1 MSKIFIEEAEKY
13 EREGDLSKAIL
24 SLKKALQLEPEN
36 YIIQLELG
44 NLCTSNKEFEEAA
57 GYFRRCL
64 YQFKDNVDIKNAL
77 CFSLTSFGNEYY
89 LESKFKLSEA
99 CFEEVLEYEKNNWV
113 YYYNLANTQDKLNKI
128 SIAYENYQ
136 KAIQLNPNDADLWN
150 NNGNAERKL
159 GYLDKAVI
167 SYQNA
172 LKIKPD
178 LFHSLVHLTHQKQHM
193 CNWHDINKYFQK
205 ICTIVNTKTEALISP
220 FAFVANPLSSPQ
232 DQLICANQWI
242 QNHFKDQPF
251 KKEKWRQKNKIRI
264 GYLSSDF
271 KLHPLYF
278 LIRDVIKYHNRDIF
292 DIYAYDASPHENTN
306 ERNTLISLF
315 DYYRDISS
323 LNDEKAVNLINNDE
337 IDIFIDLTGYTNNSR
352 AFIAPQLKNTTTIN
366 WLGYPGTMGLTQ
378 EKPLYDYILAD
389 EFIIP
394 KNDEKYYAET
404 ILRLP
409 FAYQPNIEN
418 RAHLKQKNRK
428 DYGIPE
434 NAFVYCAFN
443 QSFKI
448 TELIFKAWLTLLEKY
463 PKSILWLTYSNTWAT
478 DNLRDYADKHS
489 VNPER
494 IIFATRVPNDEHIA
508 RHALADVYLDT
519 LPYNAHT
526 SASDALSMNLPIV
539 TLKGDTFASR
549 VAGSLLH
556 SLNLD
561 ELITEDIENYIHC
574 ASRLTEDLKYRQDV
588 ICRLN
593 EAKKT
598 SPIFQPQLFVKTL
611 ESVYQNLI

>member
-1 MSKIFIEEAEKY
+1 MSKKFIEEAEKF
-13 EREGDLSKAIL
+13 EREGDLSKAIH
-24 SLKKALQLEPEN
+24 SLKKALQIEPKN
-36 YIIQLELG
+36 YIIQIELG
-44 NLCTSNKEFEEAA
+44 NLCASNKQFEEAA
-57 GYFRRCL
+57 GYFRRSL

-77 CFSLTSFGNEYY
+77 CFSLTSLGNEYY
-89 LESKFKLSEA
+89 LKSKFQLSEA

-128 SIAYENYQ
+128 SKAYENYQ
-136 KAIQLNPNDADLWN
+136 KAIKLNPNDADLWN
-150 NNGNAERKL
+150 NNGNSERKL
-159 GYLDKAVI
+159 GYLDKAVK

-178 LFHSLVHLTHQKQHM
+178 LFHALVHLTHQKQHM
-193 CNWHDINKYFQK
+193 CDWYEIDQYLQK
-205 ICTIVNTKTEALISP
+205 ICSIVQTNAEALISP
-220 FAFVANPLSSPQ
+220 FAFIANPLSSPQ
-232 DQLICANQWI
+232 DQLSCATQWT
-242 QNHFKDQPF
+242 QNHFKDRVF
-251 KKEKWRQKNKIRI
+251 KKEKWKRKNKIRI

-278 LIRDVIKYHNRDIF
+278 LIRDVIKYHNRNIF
-292 DIYAYDASPHENTN
+292 EIYAYDASPHENTN
-306 ERNTLISLF
+306 ERKTLVKLF

-323 LNDEKAVNLINNDE
+323 LNDEKAVSLINDDE

-352 AFIAPQLKNTTTIN
+352 AFIAPQLKNTSTIN

-389 EFIIP
+389 HFIIP
-394 KNDEKYYAET
+394 ENDENYYAET

-418 RAHLKQKNRK
+418 RAHLNQKNRE

-463 PKSILWLTYSNTWAT
+463 PKSILWLTHSNAWSTR
-478 DNLRDYADKHS
+478 NLKDYANKCGI
-489 VNPER
+489 NPER
-494 IIFATRVPNDEHIA
+494 IIFASRAPNDEHIA
-508 RHALADVYLDT
+508 RHALADLYLDT

-539 TLKGDTFASR
+539 TLKGNTFASR

-561 ELITEDIENYIHC
+561 ELITENIENYIHC
-574 ASRLTEDLKYRQDV
+574 ASRLTENLKYRQD
-588 ICRLN
+588 IIYRLN
-593 EAKKT
+593 EAKKS
-598 SPIFQPQLFVKTL
+598 SPIFQPQLFVNTL
-611 ESVYQNLI
+611 ESIYLNLV

>member
-1 MSKIFIEEAEKY
+1 MSKILIEEAEKY
-13 EREGDLSKAIL
+13 ERERDLSKAIS

-44 NLCTSNKEFEEAA
+44 NLCASNKQFEEAA

-159 GYLDKAVI
+159 GYLDKSLI

-178 LFHSLVHLTHQKQHM
+178 LFHALVHLAHQKQHM
-193 CNWHDINKYFQK
+193 CNWYDIDKYFQK
-205 ICTIVNTKTEALISP
+205 ICSIVNTNTEALISP
-220 FAFVANPLSSPQ
+220 FAFVANPLSSAQ
-232 DQLICANQWI
+232 DQLLCANQWT
-242 QNHFKDQPF
+242 QNHFKDRPF

-306 ERNTLISLF
+306 ERKILISLF
-315 DYYRDISS
+315 DCYRDISS

-352 AFIAPQLKNTTTIN
+352 AFIAPQLENTTTIN

-389 EFIIP
+389 DFIIP

-418 RAHLKQKNRK
+418 RAHLNQKNRK

-434 NAFVYCAFN
+434 DAFVYCAFN

-448 TELIFKAWLTLLEKY
+448 TEFIFKAWLTLLEKY
-463 PKSILWLTYSNTWAT
+463 PKSILWLTYSNAWAT
-478 DNLRDYADKHS
+478 SNLKDYADKHGI
-489 VNPER
+489 NPER
-494 IIFATRVPNDEHIA
+494 IIFATRAPNNEHIA

-539 TLKGDTFASR
+539 TLKGSTFASR

-561 ELITEDIENYIHC
+561 ELITEDIESYINC
-574 ASRLTEDLKYRQDV
+574 AIRLTEDLKYRQNV
-588 ICRLN
+588 IYRLN
-593 EAKKT
+593 EAKRN
-598 SPIFQPQLFVKTL
+598 SPVFHPQLFVKTL

>member
-1 MSKIFIEEAEKY
+1 MSKILIQEAKKY
-13 EREGDLSKAIL
+13 ESEGNISQAII
-24 SLKKALQLEPEN
+24 SFKKVLQLEPEN

-44 NLCTSNKEFEEAA
+44 NLCASNKQFEEAA

-64 YQFKDNVDIKNAL
+64 YQFKDNIEIKNAL

-89 LESKFKLSEA
+89 LESNFQLSEA

-128 SIAYENYQ
+128 SKAYENYQ

-150 NNGNAERKL
+150 NNGNSERKL
-159 GYLDKAVI
+159 GYLDKALI
-167 SYQNA
+167 SYENA
-172 LKIKPD
+172 LKIKPA
-178 LFHSLVHLTHQKQHM
+178 LFHALAHLTHQKQHM
-193 CNWHDINKYFQK
+193 CNWHYIDKYFQK
-205 ICTIVNTKTEALISP
+205 ICSVVNTNAEALISP
-220 FAFVANPLSSPQ
+220 FAFVANPLSSSQ
-232 DQLICANQWI
+232 DQLICANQWT
-242 QNHFKDQPF
+242 QNHFKDRPF
-251 KKEKWRQKNKIRI
+251 KKEKWKQKNKVRI

-278 LIRDVIKYHNRDIF
+278 LIRDVIRYHNRDIF

-315 DYYRDISS
+315 DFYRDISS
-323 LNDEKAVNLINNDE
+323 LNDEKAISLINNDE

-366 WLGYPGTMGLTQ
+366 WLGYPGSMGLTQ
-378 EKPLYDYILAD
+378 EKPLYDFILAD
-389 EFIIP
+389 DFIIP
-394 KNDEKYYAET
+394 ENDEKYYAES

-418 RAHLKQKNRK
+418 RYQLNHKNRQ
-428 DYGIPE
+428 DYGIPSD
-434 NAFVYCAFN
+434 AFVYCAFN

-448 TELIFKAWLTLLEKY
+448 TEFIFKAWLTLLEKY
-463 PKSILWLTYSNTWAT
+463 PKSILWLTESNSWAT
-478 DNLRDYADKHS
+478 NNLKNYAEKRGINS
-489 VNPER
+489 ER
-494 IIFATRVPNDEHIA
+494 IIFAKRVPNEEHIA
-508 RHALADVYLDT
+508 RHALADIYLDT

-526 SASDALSMNLPIV
+526 SASDALAMNIPIV
-539 TLKGDTFASR
+539 TLKGKTFPSR

-561 ELITEDIENYIHC
+561 DLITEDIESYIKC
-574 ASRLTEDLKYRQDV
+574 ASKLTEDSTYRQDITRRLTE
-588 ICRLN
+588 
-593 EAKKT
+593 AKST
-598 SPIFQPQLFVKTL
+598 SPNFKPQLFVKTL
-611 ESVYQNLI
+611 ENIYQKLI

>member
-1 MSKIFIEEAEKY
+1 MSKKFIEEAEKY
-13 EREGDLSKAIL
+13 EREGDLSKAIH
-24 SLKKALQLEPEN
+24 SLKKALQIEPKN
-36 YIIQLELG
+36 YIIQIELG
-44 NLCTSNKEFEEAA
+44 NLCASNKQFEEAA
-57 GYFRRCL
+57 GYFRRSL

-77 CFSLTSFGNEYY
+77 CFSLTSLGNEYY
-89 LESKFKLSEA
+89 LKSKFQLSEA

-128 SIAYENYQ
+128 SKAYENYQ
-136 KAIQLNPNDADLWN
+136 KAIKLNPNDADLWN
-150 NNGNAERKL
+150 NNGNSERKL
-159 GYLDKAVI
+159 GYLDKAVK

-178 LFHSLVHLTHQKQHM
+178 LFHALVHLTHQKQHI
-193 CNWHDINKYFQK
+193 CDWYEIDQNLQK
-205 ICTIVNTKTEALISP
+205 ICSIVHTNAEALISP
-220 FAFVANPLSSPQ
+220 FAFIANPLSSPQ
-232 DQLICANQWI
+232 DQLTCATQWT
-242 QNHFKDQPF
+242 QNHFKDRVF
-251 KKEKWRQKNKIRI
+251 TKGKWKRKNKVRI

-292 DIYAYDASPHENTN
+292 EIYAYDASPHENTN
-306 ERNTLISLF
+306 ERKTLVKLF

-323 LNDEKAVNLINNDE
+323 LNDEKAVSLINDDE

-352 AFIAPQLKNTTTIN
+352 AFIAPQLKNTSTIN

-389 EFIIP
+389 HFIIP
-394 KNDEKYYAET
+394 ENDENYYAET

-418 RAHLKQKNRK
+418 RAHLNQKNRE

-463 PKSILWLTYSNTWAT
+463 PKSILWLTHSNAWSTR
-478 DNLRDYADKHS
+478 NLKDYANKYGI
-489 VNPER
+489 NPER
-494 IIFATRVPNDEHIA
+494 IIFASRAPNDEHIA
-508 RHALADVYLDT
+508 RHALADLYLDT

-539 TLKGDTFASR
+539 TLKGNTFASR

-561 ELITEDIENYIHC
+561 ELITENIENYIRC
-574 ASRLTEDLKYRQDV
+574 ASRLTEDLKYRQD
-588 ICRLN
+588 IIYRLN
-593 EAKKT
+593 EAKKS

-611 ESVYQNLI
+611 ESIYLNLV

>member
-1 MSKIFIEEAEKY
+1 MSKKFIEEAEKF
-13 EREGDLSKAIL
+13 EREGDLSKAIH
-24 SLKKALQLEPEN
+24 SLKKALQIEPKN
-36 YIIQLELG
+36 YIIQIELG
-44 NLCTSNKEFEEAA
+44 NLCASNKQFEEAA
-57 GYFRRCL
+57 GYFRRSL

-77 CFSLTSFGNEYY
+77 CFSLTSLGNEYY
-89 LESKFKLSEA
+89 LKSKFQLSEA

-113 YYYNLANTQDKLNKI
+113 YYYKFANSQDKLNKI
-128 SIAYENYQ
+128 SKAYENYQ
-136 KAIQLNPNDADLWN
+136 KAIKLNPNDADLWN
-150 NNGNAERKL
+150 NNGNSERKL
-159 GYLDKAVI
+159 GYLDKAVK

-178 LFHSLVHLTHQKQHM
+178 LFHALVHLTHQKQHI
-193 CNWHDINKYFQK
+193 CDWYEIDQYLQK
-205 ICTIVNTKTEALISP
+205 ICSIVHTNAEALISP
-220 FAFVANPLSSPQ
+220 FAFIANPLSSPQ
-232 DQLICANQWI
+232 DQLSCATQWT
-242 QNHFKDQPF
+242 QNHFKDRVF
-251 KKEKWRQKNKIRI
+251 TKGKWKRKNKVRI

-278 LIRDVIKYHNRDIF
+278 LIRDVIKYHNRNIF
-292 DIYAYDASPHENTN
+292 EIYAYDASPHENTN
-306 ERNTLISLF
+306 ERKTLVKLF

-323 LNDEKAVNLINNDE
+323 LNDEKAVSLINDDE

-352 AFIAPQLKNTTTIN
+352 AFIAPQLKNTSTIN

-389 EFIIP
+389 HFIIP
-394 KNDEKYYAET
+394 ENDENYYAET

-418 RAHLKQKNRK
+418 RAHLNQKNRE

-463 PKSILWLTYSNTWAT
+463 PKSILWLTHSNAWSTR
-478 DNLRDYADKHS
+478 NLKDYANKCGI
-489 VNPER
+489 NPER
-494 IIFATRVPNDEHIA
+494 IIFASRAPNDEHIA
-508 RHALADVYLDT
+508 RHALADLYLDT

-539 TLKGDTFASR
+539 TLKGNTFASR

-561 ELITEDIENYIHC
+561 ELITENIENYIRC
-574 ASRLTEDLKYRQDV
+574 ASRLTEDLKYRQD
-588 ICRLN
+588 IIYRLN
-593 EAKKT
+593 EAKKS
-598 SPIFQPQLFVKTL
+598 SPIFQPQLFVNTL
-611 ESVYQNLI
+611 ESIYLNLV

>member
-1 MSKIFIEEAEKY
+1 MSKKFIEEAEKY
-13 EREGDLSKAIL
+13 EREGDLSKAIH
-24 SLKKALQLEPEN
+24 SLKKALQIEPKN
-36 YIIQLELG
+36 YIIQIELG
-44 NLCTSNKEFEEAA
+44 NLCASNKQFEEAA
-57 GYFRRCL
+57 GYFRRSL

-77 CFSLTSFGNEYY
+77 CFSLTSLGNEYY
-89 LESKFKLSEA
+89 LKSKFQLSEA

-128 SIAYENYQ
+128 SKAYENYQ
-136 KAIQLNPNDADLWN
+136 KAIKLNPNDADLWN
-150 NNGNAERKL
+150 NNGNSERKL
-159 GYLDKAVI
+159 GYLDKAVK

-178 LFHSLVHLTHQKQHM
+178 LFHALVHLTHQKQHM
-193 CNWHDINKYFQK
+193 CDWYEIDQYLQK
-205 ICTIVNTKTEALISP
+205 ICSIVQTNAEALISP
-220 FAFVANPLSSPQ
+220 FAFIANPLSSPQ
-232 DQLICANQWI
+232 DQLSCATQWT
-242 QNHFKDQPF
+242 QNHFKDRVF
-251 KKEKWRQKNKIRI
+251 TKGKWKRKNKVRI

-278 LIRDVIKYHNRDIF
+278 LIRDVIKYHNRNIF
-292 DIYAYDASPHENTN
+292 EIYAYDASPHENTN
-306 ERNTLISLF
+306 ERKTLVKLF

-323 LNDEKAVNLINNDE
+323 LNDEKAVSLINDDE

-352 AFIAPQLKNTTTIN
+352 AFIAPQLKNTSTIN

-389 EFIIP
+389 HFIIP
-394 KNDEKYYAET
+394 ENDENYYAET

-418 RAHLKQKNRK
+418 RAHLNQKNRE

-463 PKSILWLTYSNTWAT
+463 PKSILWLTHSNAWSTR
-478 DNLRDYADKHS
+478 NLKDYANKCGI
-489 VNPER
+489 NPER
-494 IIFATRVPNDEHIA
+494 IIFASRAPNDEHIA
-508 RHALADVYLDT
+508 RHALADLYLDT

-539 TLKGDTFASR
+539 TLKGNTFASR

-561 ELITEDIENYIHC
+561 ELITENIENYIRC
-574 ASRLTEDLKYRQDV
+574 ASRLTEDLKYRKD
-588 ICRLN
+588 IIYRLN
-593 EAKKT
+593 EAKKS

-611 ESVYQNLI
+611 ESIYLNLV

>member
-1 MSKIFIEEAEKY
+1 MSKKFIEEAEKY
-13 EREGDLSKAIL
+13 EREGDLSKAIH
-24 SLKKALQLEPEN
+24 SLKKALQIEPKN
-36 YIIQLELG
+36 YIIQIELG
-44 NLCTSNKEFEEAA
+44 NLCASNKQFEEAA
-57 GYFRRCL
+57 GYFRRSL

-77 CFSLTSFGNEYY
+77 CFSLTSLGNEYY
-89 LESKFKLSEA
+89 LKSKFQLSEA

-128 SIAYENYQ
+128 SKAYENYQ
-136 KAIQLNPNDADLWN
+136 KAIKLNPNDADLWN
-150 NNGNAERKL
+150 NNGNSERKL
-159 GYLDKAVI
+159 GYLDKAVK

-178 LFHSLVHLTHQKQHM
+178 LFHALVHLTHQKQHM
-193 CNWHDINKYFQK
+193 CDWYEIDQYLQK
-205 ICTIVNTKTEALISP
+205 ICSIVQTNAEALISP
-220 FAFVANPLSSPQ
+220 FAFIANPLSSPQ
-232 DQLICANQWI
+232 DQLSCATQWT
-242 QNHFKDQPF
+242 QNHFKDRVF
-251 KKEKWRQKNKIRI
+251 TKGKWKRKNKVRI

-278 LIRDVIKYHNRDIF
+278 LIRDVIKYHNRNIF
-292 DIYAYDASPHENTN
+292 EIYAYDASPHENTN
-306 ERNTLISLF
+306 ERKTLVKLF

-323 LNDEKAVNLINNDE
+323 LNDEKAVSLINDDE

-352 AFIAPQLKNTTTIN
+352 AFIAPQLKNTSTIN

-389 EFIIP
+389 HFIIP
-394 KNDEKYYAET
+394 ENDENYYAET

-418 RAHLKQKNRK
+418 RAHLNQKNRE

-463 PKSILWLTYSNTWAT
+463 PKSILWLTHSNAWSTR
-478 DNLRDYADKHS
+478 NLKDYANKCGI
-489 VNPER
+489 NPER
-494 IIFATRVPNDEHIA
+494 IIFASRAPNDEHIA
-508 RHALADVYLDT
+508 RHALADLYLDT

-539 TLKGDTFASR
+539 TLKGNTFASR

-561 ELITEDIENYIHC
+561 ELITENIENYIRC
-574 ASRLTEDLKYRQDV
+574 ASRLTEDLKYRQD
-588 ICRLN
+588 IIYRLN
-593 EAKKT
+593 EAKKS

-611 ESVYQNLI
+611 ESIYLNLV

>member
-1 MSKIFIEEAEKY
+1 MSKKFIEEAEKF
-13 EREGDLSKAIL
+13 EREGDLSKAIH
-24 SLKKALQLEPEN
+24 SLKKALQIEPKN
-36 YIIQLELG
+36 YIIQIELG
-44 NLCTSNKEFEEAA
+44 NLCASNKQFEEAA
-57 GYFRRCL
+57 GYFRRSL

-77 CFSLTSFGNEYY
+77 CFSLTSLGNEYY
-89 LESKFKLSEA
+89 LKSKFQLSEA

-128 SIAYENYQ
+128 SKAYENYQ
-136 KAIQLNPNDADLWN
+136 KAIKLNPNDADLWN
-150 NNGNAERKL
+150 NNGNSERKL
-159 GYLDKAVI
+159 GYLDKAVK

-178 LFHSLVHLTHQKQHM
+178 LFHALVHLTHQKQHM
-193 CNWHDINKYFQK
+193 CDWYEIDQYLQK
-205 ICTIVNTKTEALISP
+205 ICSIVQTNAEALISP
-220 FAFVANPLSSPQ
+220 FAFIANPLSSPQ
-232 DQLICANQWI
+232 DQLTCATQWT
-242 QNHFKDQPF
+242 QNHFKDRVF
-251 KKEKWRQKNKIRI
+251 TKGKWKRKNKVRI

-278 LIRDVIKYHNRDIF
+278 LIRDVIKYHNRNIF
-292 DIYAYDASPHENTN
+292 EIYAYDASPHENTN
-306 ERNTLISLF
+306 ERKTLVKLF

-323 LNDEKAVNLINNDE
+323 LNDEKAVSLINDDE

-352 AFIAPQLKNTTTIN
+352 AFIAPQLKNTSTIN

-389 EFIIP
+389 HFIIP
-394 KNDEKYYAET
+394 ENDENYYAET

-418 RAHLKQKNRK
+418 RAHLNQKNRE

-463 PKSILWLTYSNTWAT
+463 PKSILWLTHSNAWSTR
-478 DNLRDYADKHS
+478 NLKDYANKCGI
-489 VNPER
+489 NPER
-494 IIFATRVPNDEHIA
+494 IIFASRAPNDEHIA
-508 RHALADVYLDT
+508 RHALADLYLDT

-539 TLKGDTFASR
+539 TLKGNTFASR

-561 ELITEDIENYIHC
+561 ELITENIENYIRC
-574 ASRLTEDLKYRQDV
+574 ASRLTEDLKYRQD
-588 ICRLN
+588 IIYRLN
-593 EAKKT
+593 EAKKS
-598 SPIFQPQLFVKTL
+598 SPIFQPQLFVNTL
-611 ESVYQNLI
+611 ESIYLNLV

>member
-1 MSKIFIEEAEKY
+1 MSKLFIEEAEKF
-13 EREGDLSKAIL
+13 EREGDLSKAII

-44 NLCTSNKEFEEAA
+44 NLCASNKQFEEAA

-64 YQFKDNVDIKNAL
+64 YQFKDNADIKNAL

-89 LESKFKLSEA
+89 SESKFQLSEA
-99 CFEEVLEYEKNNWV
+99 CFEEVLQYEKNNWV

-128 SIAYENYQ
+128 SKAYENYQ
-136 KAIQLNPNDADLWN
+136 KAIKLNPNDADLWN
-150 NNGNAERKL
+150 NNGNSERKL

-172 LKIKPD
+172 LKINPD
-178 LFHSLVHLTHQKQHM
+178 LFHALAHLTHQKQHM
-193 CNWHDINKYFQK
+193 CDWQDINQYFQK
-205 ICTIVNTKTEALISP
+205 IRSIVNTNSEALISP

-232 DQLICANQWI
+232 DQLVCANQWT
-242 QNHFKDQPF
+242 QNHFKDQSF
-251 KKEKWRQKNKIRI
+251 KKGKWKQKNRIRL

-278 LIRDVIKYHNRDIF
+278 LIRDIFKYHNRDIF

-306 ERNTLISLF
+306 ERKILVNLF
-315 DYYRDISS
+315 DYHRDISS
-323 LNDEKAVNLINNDE
+323 LNDEKAVSLINNDE
-337 IDIFIDLTGYTNNSR
+337 IDIFIDLTGYTHNSR
-352 AFIAPQLKNTTTIN
+352 AFIAGQLKNTVTIN
-366 WLGYPGTMGLTQ
+366 WLGYPGTMGLTK

-389 EFIIP
+389 NFIIS
-394 KNDEKYYAET
+394 KNDEKYYAES

-418 RAHLKQKNRK
+418 RAHLNKKNKK

-434 NAFVYCAFN
+434 DAFVYCAFN

-448 TELIFKAWLTLLEKY
+448 TELIFKSWLKLLEKY
-463 PKSILWLTYSNTWAT
+463 PKSILWLTYSNDWSSH
-478 DNLRDYADKHS
+478 NLRHYAKIHGI
-489 VNPER
+489 NPER
-494 IIFATRVPNDEHIA
+494 IIFAARVPNDEHIA

-556 SLNLD
+556 SLGLD
-561 ELITEDIENYIHC
+561 ELISENIENYILC
-574 ASRLTEDLKYRQDV
+574 ASRITEDTKYRQD
-588 ICRLN
+588 IIHKLN

-611 ESVYQNLI
+611 EDIYQNLI

>member
-1 MSKIFIEEAEKY
+1 MSKKFIEEAEKY
-13 EREGDLSKAIL
+13 EREGDLSKAIH
-24 SLKKALQLEPEN
+24 SLKKALQIEPKN
-36 YIIQLELG
+36 YIIQIELG
-44 NLCTSNKEFEEAA
+44 NLCASNKQFEEAA
-57 GYFRRCL
+57 GYFRRSL

-77 CFSLTSFGNEYY
+77 CFSLTSLGNEYY
-89 LESKFKLSEA
+89 LKSKFQLSEA

-128 SIAYENYQ
+128 SKAYENYQ
-136 KAIQLNPNDADLWN
+136 KAIKLNPNDADLWN
-150 NNGNAERKL
+150 NNGNSERKL
-159 GYLDKAVI
+159 GYLDKAVK

-178 LFHSLVHLTHQKQHM
+178 LFHALVHLTHQKQHM
-193 CNWHDINKYFQK
+193 CDWYEIDQYLQK
-205 ICTIVNTKTEALISP
+205 ICSIVQTNAEALISP
-220 FAFVANPLSSPQ
+220 FAFIANPLSSPQ
-232 DQLICANQWI
+232 DQLSCATQWT
-242 QNHFKDQPF
+242 QNHFKDRVF
-251 KKEKWRQKNKIRI
+251 TKGKWKRKNKVRI

-278 LIRDVIKYHNRDIF
+278 LIRDVIKYHNRNIF
-292 DIYAYDASPHENTN
+292 EIYAYDASPHENTN
-306 ERNTLISLF
+306 ERKTLVKLF

-323 LNDEKAVNLINNDE
+323 LNDEKAVSLINDDE

-352 AFIAPQLKNTTTIN
+352 AFIAPQLKNTSTIN

-389 EFIIP
+389 HFIIP
-394 KNDEKYYAET
+394 ENDENYYAET

-418 RAHLKQKNRK
+418 RAHLNQKNRE

-463 PKSILWLTYSNTWAT
+463 PKSILWLTHSNAWSTR
-478 DNLRDYADKHS
+478 NLKDYANKCGI
-489 VNPER
+489 NPER
-494 IIFATRVPNDEHIA
+494 IIFASRAPNDEHIA
-508 RHALADVYLDT
+508 RHALADLYLDT

-539 TLKGDTFASR
+539 TLKGNTFASR

-561 ELITEDIENYIHC
+561 ELITENIENYIHC
-574 ASRLTEDLKYRQDV
+574 ASRLTENLKYRQD
-588 ICRLN
+588 IIYRLN
-593 EAKKT
+593 EAKKS
-598 SPIFQPQLFVKTL
+598 SPIFQPQLFVNTL
-611 ESVYQNLI
+611 ESIYLNLV

>member
-44 NLCTSNKEFEEAA
+44 NLCTSNKQFEEAA

-77 CFSLTSFGNEYY
+77 CFSLTSLGNEYY
-89 LESKFKLSEA
+89 LESKFQLSEK

-128 SIAYENYQ
+128 SKAYKSYQ

-593 EAKKT
+593 EAKKN

>member
-1 MSKIFIEEAEKY
+1 MSKKFIEEAEKF
-13 EREGDLSKAIL
+13 EREGDLSKAIH
-24 SLKKALQLEPEN
+24 SLKKALQIEPKN
-36 YIIQLELG
+36 YIIQIELG
-44 NLCTSNKEFEEAA
+44 NLCASNKQFEEAA
-57 GYFRRCL
+57 GYFRRSL

-77 CFSLTSFGNEYY
+77 CFSLTSLGNEYY
-89 LESKFKLSEA
+89 LKSKFQLSEA

-128 SIAYENYQ
+128 SKAYENYQ
-136 KAIQLNPNDADLWN
+136 KAIKLNPNDADLWN
-150 NNGNAERKL
+150 NNGNSERKL
-159 GYLDKAVI
+159 GYLDKAVK

-178 LFHSLVHLTHQKQHM
+178 LFHALVHLTHQKQHM
-193 CNWHDINKYFQK
+193 CDWYEIDQYLQK
-205 ICTIVNTKTEALISP
+205 ICSIVHTNAEALISP
-220 FAFVANPLSSPQ
+220 FAFIANPLSSPQ
-232 DQLICANQWI
+232 DQLSCATQWT
-242 QNHFKDQPF
+242 QNHFKDRVF
-251 KKEKWRQKNKIRI
+251 TKGKWKRKNKVRI

-278 LIRDVIKYHNRDIF
+278 LIRDVIKYHNRNIF
-292 DIYAYDASPHENTN
+292 EIYAYDASPHENTN
-306 ERNTLISLF
+306 ERKTLVKLF

-323 LNDEKAVNLINNDE
+323 LNDEKAVSLINDDE

-352 AFIAPQLKNTTTIN
+352 AFIAPQLKNTSTIN

-389 EFIIP
+389 HFIIP
-394 KNDEKYYAET
+394 ENDENYYAET

-418 RAHLKQKNRK
+418 RAHLNQKNRE

-463 PKSILWLTYSNTWAT
+463 PKSILWLTHSNAWSTR
-478 DNLRDYADKHS
+478 NLKDYANKCGI
-489 VNPER
+489 NPER
-494 IIFATRVPNDEHIA
+494 IIFASRAPNDEHIA
-508 RHALADVYLDT
+508 RHALADLYLDT

-539 TLKGDTFASR
+539 TLKGNTFASR

-561 ELITEDIENYIHC
+561 ELITENIENYIRC
-574 ASRLTEDLKYRQDV
+574 ASRLTEDLKYRQD
-588 ICRLN
+588 IIYRLN
-593 EAKKT
+593 EAKKS

-611 ESVYQNLI
+611 ESIYLNLV

>member
-1 MSKIFIEEAEKY
+1 MSKILIEEAEKY
-13 EREGDLSKAIL
+13 EREGDLSKAIS
-24 SLKKALQLEPEN
+24 SLKKALQLEPDN

-44 NLCTSNKEFEEAA
+44 NLCTSNKKFEEAA

-89 LESKFKLSEA
+89 LESKFQLSEA

-113 YYYNLANTQDKLNKI
+113 YYYNLANTQDKLNNI
-128 SIAYENYQ
+128 SKAYENYQ
-136 KAIQLNPNDADLWN
+136 KAIRLNPNDADLWN

-172 LKIKPD
+172 LKIQPD
-178 LFHSLVHLTHQKQHM
+178 LFHALAHLTHQKQHM
-193 CNWHDINKYFQK
+193 CNWHDIDKNFQT
-205 ICTIVNTKTEALISP
+205 ICSIVNTNTKALISP

-232 DQLICANQWI
+232 DQLICANQWT
-242 QNHFKDQPF
+242 QNHFKARSF
-251 KKEKWRQKNKIRI
+251 KKEKWKPKNKIRI

-271 KLHPLYF
+271 KLHPLFF
-278 LIRDVIKYHNRDIF
+278 LIRDVIKYHNREIF

-315 DYYRDISS
+315 DCYRDISS
-323 LNDEKAVNLINNDE
+323 LNDEKAVSLVNNDE

-389 EFIIP
+389 DFIIP
-394 KNDEKYYAET
+394 KSDEKYYAES

-418 RAHLKQKNRK
+418 RGQSNHKNRQ
-428 DYGIPE
+428 DYGIPSD
-434 NAFVYCAFN
+434 ALVYCAFN

-448 TELIFKAWLTLLEKY
+448 NEFIFKAWLTLLQKY
-463 PKSILWLTYSNTWAT
+463 PKSILWLTHSNNWAT
-478 DNLRDYADKHS
+478 NHLKSYADTQGINS
-489 VNPER
+489 ER
-494 IIFATRVPNDEHIA
+494 IIFASRVPNKEHIS
-508 RHALADVYLDT
+508 RHALADIYLDT

-539 TLKGDTFASR
+539 TLKGKTFPSR

-556 SLNLD
+556 SLDLD
-561 ELITEDIENYIHC
+561 ELIASDLESYIQC
-574 ASRLTEDLKYRQDV
+574 ASRLTEDKKYRQD
-588 ICRLN
+588 IIQRLK
-593 EAKKT
+593 EAKST
-598 SPIFQPQLFVKTL
+598 SPIFQPKLFIKAL
-611 ESVYQNLI
+611 EEIYQKII

>member
-1 MSKIFIEEAEKY
+1 MSKKFIEEAEKF
-13 EREGDLSKAIL
+13 EREGDLSKAIH
-24 SLKKALQLEPEN
+24 SLKKALQIEPKN
-36 YIIQLELG
+36 YIIQIELG
-44 NLCTSNKEFEEAA
+44 NLCASNKQFEEAA
-57 GYFRRCL
+57 GYFRRSL

-77 CFSLTSFGNEYY
+77 CFSLTSLGNEYY
-89 LESKFKLSEA
+89 LKSKFQLSEA

-128 SIAYENYQ
+128 SKAYENYQ
-136 KAIQLNPNDADLWN
+136 KAIKLNPNDADLWN
-150 NNGNAERKL
+150 NNGNSERKL
-159 GYLDKAVI
+159 GYLDKAVK

-178 LFHSLVHLTHQKQHM
+178 LFHALVHLTHQKQHM
-193 CNWHDINKYFQK
+193 CDWYEIDQYLQK
-205 ICTIVNTKTEALISP
+205 ICSIVQTNAEALISP
-220 FAFVANPLSSPQ
+220 FAFIANPLSSPQ
-232 DQLICANQWI
+232 DQLSCATQWT
-242 QNHFKDQPF
+242 QNHFKDRVF
-251 KKEKWRQKNKIRI
+251 TKGKWKRKNKVRI

-292 DIYAYDASPHENTN
+292 EIYAYDASPHENTN
-306 ERNTLISLF
+306 ERKTLVKLF

-323 LNDEKAVNLINNDE
+323 LNDEKAVSLINDDE

-352 AFIAPQLKNTTTIN
+352 AFIAPQLKNTSTIN

-389 EFIIP
+389 HFIIP
-394 KNDEKYYAET
+394 ENDENYYAET

-418 RAHLKQKNRK
+418 RAHLNQKNRE

-463 PKSILWLTYSNTWAT
+463 PKSILWLTHSNAWSTR
-478 DNLRDYADKHS
+478 NLKDYANKCGI
-489 VNPER
+489 NPER
-494 IIFATRVPNDEHIA
+494 IIFASRAPNDEHIA
-508 RHALADVYLDT
+508 RHALADLYLDT

-539 TLKGDTFASR
+539 TLKGNTFASR

-561 ELITEDIENYIHC
+561 ELITENIENYIHC
-574 ASRLTEDLKYRQDV
+574 ASRLTENLKYRQD
-588 ICRLN
+588 IIYRLN
-593 EAKKT
+593 EAKKS

-611 ESVYQNLI
+611 ESIYLNLV

>member
-1 MSKIFIEEAEKY
+1 MSKKFIEEAEKF
-13 EREGDLSKAIL
+13 EREGDLSKAIH
-24 SLKKALQLEPEN
+24 SLKKALQIEPKN
-36 YIIQLELG
+36 YIIQIELG
-44 NLCTSNKEFEEAA
+44 NLCASNKQFEEAA
-57 GYFRRCL
+57 GYFRRSL

-77 CFSLTSFGNEYY
+77 CFSLTSLGNEYY
-89 LESKFKLSEA
+89 LKSKFQLSEA

-128 SIAYENYQ
+128 SKAYENYQ
-136 KAIQLNPNDADLWN
+136 KAIKLNPNDADLWN
-150 NNGNAERKL
+150 NNGNSERKL
-159 GYLDKAVI
+159 GYLDKAVK

-178 LFHSLVHLTHQKQHM
+178 LFHALVHLTHQKQHM
-193 CNWHDINKYFQK
+193 CDWYEIDQYLQK
-205 ICTIVNTKTEALISP
+205 ICSIVQTNAEALISP
-220 FAFVANPLSSPQ
+220 FAFIANPLSSPQ
-232 DQLICANQWI
+232 DQLSCATQWT
-242 QNHFKDQPF
+242 QNHFKDRVF
-251 KKEKWRQKNKIRI
+251 TKGKWKRKNKVRI

-278 LIRDVIKYHNRDIF
+278 LIRDVIKYHNRNIF
-292 DIYAYDASPHENTN
+292 EIYAYDASPHENTN
-306 ERNTLISLF
+306 ERKTLVKLF

-323 LNDEKAVNLINNDE
+323 LNDEKAVSLINDDE

-352 AFIAPQLKNTTTIN
+352 AFIAPQLKNTSTIN

-389 EFIIP
+389 HFIIP
-394 KNDEKYYAET
+394 ENDENYYAET

-418 RAHLKQKNRK
+418 RAHLNQKNRE

-463 PKSILWLTYSNTWAT
+463 PKSILWLTHSNAWSTR
-478 DNLRDYADKHS
+478 NLKDYANKCGI
-489 VNPER
+489 NPER
-494 IIFATRVPNDEHIA
+494 IIFASRAPNDEHIA
-508 RHALADVYLDT
+508 RHALADLYLDT

-539 TLKGDTFASR
+539 TLKGNTFASR

-561 ELITEDIENYIHC
+561 ELITKNIENYIRC
-574 ASRLTEDLKYRQDV
+574 ASRLTEDLKYRQD
-588 ICRLN
+588 IIYRLN
-593 EAKKT
+593 EAKKS

-611 ESVYQNLI
+611 ESIYLNLV

>member
-1 MSKIFIEEAEKY
+1 MSKKFIEEAEKY
-13 EREGDLSKAIL
+13 EREGDLSKAIH
-24 SLKKALQLEPEN
+24 SLKKALQKEPKN
-36 YIIQLELG
+36 YIIQIELG
-44 NLCTSNKEFEEAA
+44 NLCASNKQFEEAA
-57 GYFRRCL
+57 GYFRRSL

-77 CFSLTSFGNEYY
+77 CFSLTSLGNEYY
-89 LESKFKLSEA
+89 LKSKFQLSEA

-128 SIAYENYQ
+128 SKAYENYQ
-136 KAIQLNPNDADLWN
+136 KAIKLNPNDADLWN
-150 NNGNAERKL
+150 NNGNSERKL
-159 GYLDKAVI
+159 GYLDKAVK

-178 LFHSLVHLTHQKQHM
+178 LFHALVHLTHQKQHI
-193 CNWHDINKYFQK
+193 CDWYEIDQNFQK
-205 ICTIVNTKTEALISP
+205 ICSIVHTNAEALISP
-220 FAFVANPLSSPQ
+220 FAFIANPLSSPQ
-232 DQLICANQWI
+232 DQLTCATQWT
-242 QNHFKDQPF
+242 QNHFKDRVF
-251 KKEKWRQKNKIRI
+251 TKGKWKRKNKVRI

-278 LIRDVIKYHNRDIF
+278 LIRDVIKYHNRNIF
-292 DIYAYDASPHENTN
+292 EIYAYDASPHENTN
-306 ERNTLISLF
+306 ERKTLVKLF

-323 LNDEKAVNLINNDE
+323 LNDEKAVSLINDDE

-352 AFIAPQLKNTTTIN
+352 AFIAPQLKNTSTIN

-389 EFIIP
+389 HFIIP
-394 KNDEKYYAET
+394 ENDENYYAET

-418 RAHLKQKNRK
+418 RAHLNQKNRE

-463 PKSILWLTYSNTWAT
+463 PKSILWLTHSNAWSTR
-478 DNLRDYADKHS
+478 NLKDYANKCGI
-489 VNPER
+489 NPER
-494 IIFATRVPNDEHIA
+494 IIFASRAPNDVHIA
-508 RHALADVYLDT
+508 RHALADLYLDT

-539 TLKGDTFASR
+539 TLKGNTFASR

-561 ELITEDIENYIHC
+561 ELITENIENYIRC
-574 ASRLTEDLKYRQDV
+574 ASRLTEDLKYRQD
-588 ICRLN
+588 IIYRLN
-593 EAKKT
+593 EAKKS
-598 SPIFQPQLFVKTL
+598 SPIFQPQLFVNTL
-611 ESVYQNLI
+611 ESIYLNLV

>member
-1 MSKIFIEEAEKY
+1 MSKKFIEEAEKF
-13 EREGDLSKAIL
+13 EREGDLSKAIH
-24 SLKKALQLEPEN
+24 SLKKALQIEPKN
-36 YIIQLELG
+36 YIIQIELG
-44 NLCTSNKEFEEAA
+44 NLCASNKQFEEAA
-57 GYFRRCL
+57 GYFRRSL

-77 CFSLTSFGNEYY
+77 CFSLTSLGNEYY
-89 LESKFKLSEA
+89 LKSKFQLSEA

-128 SIAYENYQ
+128 SKAYENYQ
-136 KAIQLNPNDADLWN
+136 KAIKLNPNDADLWN
-150 NNGNAERKL
+150 NNGNSERKL
-159 GYLDKAVI
+159 GYLDKAVK

-178 LFHSLVHLTHQKQHM
+178 LFHALVHLTHQKQHM
-193 CNWHDINKYFQK
+193 CDWYEIDQYLQK
-205 ICTIVNTKTEALISP
+205 ICSIVQTNAEALISP
-220 FAFVANPLSSPQ
+220 FAFIANPLSSPQ
-232 DQLICANQWI
+232 DQLSCATQWT
-242 QNHFKDQPF
+242 QNHFKDRVF
-251 KKEKWRQKNKIRI
+251 TKGKWKRKNKVRI

-278 LIRDVIKYHNRDIF
+278 LIRDVIKYHNRNIF
-292 DIYAYDASPHENTN
+292 EIYAYDASPHENTN
-306 ERNTLISLF
+306 ERKTLVKLF

-323 LNDEKAVNLINNDE
+323 LNDEKAVSLINDDE

-352 AFIAPQLKNTTTIN
+352 AFIAPQLKNTSTIN

-389 EFIIP
+389 HFIIP
-394 KNDEKYYAET
+394 ENDENYYAET

-418 RAHLKQKNRK
+418 RAHLNQKNRE

-463 PKSILWLTYSNTWAT
+463 PKSILWLTHSNAWSTR
-478 DNLRDYADKHS
+478 NLKDYANKCGI
-489 VNPER
+489 NPER
-494 IIFATRVPNDEHIA
+494 IIFASRAPNDEHIA
-508 RHALADVYLDT
+508 RHALADLYLDT

-539 TLKGDTFASR
+539 TLKGNTFASR

-561 ELITEDIENYIHC
+561 ELITENIENYIRC
-574 ASRLTEDLKYRQDV
+574 ASRLTEDPKYRQD
-588 ICRLN
+588 IIYRLN
-593 EAKKT
+593 EAKKS
-598 SPIFQPQLFVKTL
+598 SPIFQPQLFVNTL
-611 ESVYQNLI
+611 ESIYLNLV

>member
-1 MSKIFIEEAEKY
+1 MSKILIEEAGKY
-13 EREGDLSKAIL
+13 EKEGDLSKAIFT
-24 SLKKALQLEPEN
+24 LKKALQLEPEN
-36 YIIQLELG
+36 YMIQLELG
-44 NLCTSNKEFEEAA
+44 NLYVSNGQFEEAA

-64 YQFKDNVDIKNAL
+64 FQFKDNVDIKNAL

-89 LESKFKLSEA
+89 LESKFQLSEA
-99 CFEEVLEYEKNNWV
+99 CFEEVLEYEKSNWV

-128 SIAYENYQ
+128 SKAYENYQ
-136 KAIQLNPNDADLWN
+136 KAIKLNPNDADLWN
-150 NNGNAERKL
+150 NNGNSERKL

-172 LKIKPD
+172 LNIKPD
-178 LFHSLVHLTHQKQHM
+178 LFHALAHLTHQKQHM
-193 CNWHDINKYFQK
+193 CNWHDIDKYFQK
-205 ICTIVNTKTEALISP
+205 ICSIVNTNVGALISP
-220 FAFVANPLSSPQ
+220 FAFVANPLSSAQ
-232 DQLICANQWI
+232 DQLICANQWT
-242 QNHFKDQPF
+242 QNHFKDQRV
-251 KKEKWRQKNKIRI
+251 KKEKWKQKNKIRI

-278 LIRDVIKYHNRDIF
+278 LIRDIIKYHNRDIF

-323 LNDEKAVNLINNDE
+323 MNDEKAVSLINSDK
-337 IDIFIDLTGYTNNSR
+337 IDIFIDLTGYTNNGR
-352 AFIAPQLKNTTTIN
+352 AFIAPQLKNTITIN

-389 EFIIP
+389 DFIIP
-394 KNDEKYYAET
+394 KNDEKYYAES

-418 RAHLKQKNRK
+418 RACLIKKNRK

-448 TELIFKAWLTLLEKY
+448 TEIIFKAWLTLLEKY
-463 PKSILWLTYSNTWAT
+463 SKSILWLTYSNPWAT
-478 DNLRDYADKHS
+478 DNLRDYAEKYG

-494 IIFATRVPNDEHIA
+494 IIFAKRAPNDEHIA
-508 RHALADVYLDT
+508 RHALADLYLDT

-539 TLKGDTFASR
+539 TFKGDTFASR

-561 ELITEDIENYIHC
+561 DLITEDIENYINC
-574 ASRLTEDLKYRQDV
+574 ACRLTEDSKYRHDV
-588 ICRLN
+588 IYRLN

-598 SPIFQPQLFVKTL
+598 SPIFQPQLFVKSL
-611 ESVYQNLI
+611 ETIYQNLI

>member
-1 MSKIFIEEAEKY
+1 MSKKFIEEAEKY
-13 EREGDLSKAIL
+13 EREGDLSKAIH
-24 SLKKALQLEPEN
+24 SLKKALQIEPKN
-36 YIIQLELG
+36 YIIQIELG
-44 NLCTSNKEFEEAA
+44 NLCASNKQFEEAA
-57 GYFRRCL
+57 GYFRRSL

-77 CFSLTSFGNEYY
+77 CFSLTSLGNEYY
-89 LESKFKLSEA
+89 LKSKFQLSEA

-128 SIAYENYQ
+128 SKAYENYQ
-136 KAIQLNPNDADLWN
+136 KAIKLNPNDADLWN
-150 NNGNAERKL
+150 NNGNSERKL
-159 GYLDKAVI
+159 GYLDKAVK

-178 LFHSLVHLTHQKQHM
+178 LFHALVHLTHQKQHM
-193 CNWHDINKYFQK
+193 CDWYEIDQYLQK
-205 ICTIVNTKTEALISP
+205 ICSIVQTNAEALISP
-220 FAFVANPLSSPQ
+220 FAFIANPLSSPQ
-232 DQLICANQWI
+232 DQLSCATQWT
-242 QNHFKDQPF
+242 QNHFKDRVF
-251 KKEKWRQKNKIRI
+251 TKGKWKRKNKVRI

-278 LIRDVIKYHNRDIF
+278 LIRDVIKYHNRNIF
-292 DIYAYDASPHENTN
+292 EIYAYDASPHENTN
-306 ERNTLISLF
+306 ERKTLVKLF

-323 LNDEKAVNLINNDE
+323 LNDEKAVSLINDDE

-352 AFIAPQLKNTTTIN
+352 AFIAPQLKNTSTIN

-389 EFIIP
+389 HFIIP
-394 KNDEKYYAET
+394 ENDENYYAET

-418 RAHLKQKNRK
+418 RAHLNQKNRE

-463 PKSILWLTYSNTWAT
+463 PKSILWLTHSNAWSTR
-478 DNLRDYADKHS
+478 NLKDYANKYGI
-489 VNPER
+489 NPER
-494 IIFATRVPNDEHIA
+494 IIFASRAPNDEHIA
-508 RHALADVYLDT
+508 RHALADLYLDT

-539 TLKGDTFASR
+539 TLKGNTFASR

-561 ELITEDIENYIHC
+561 ELITENIENYIRC
-574 ASRLTEDLKYRQDV
+574 ASRLTEDPKYRQD
-588 ICRLN
+588 IIYRLN
-593 EAKKT
+593 EAKKS

-611 ESVYQNLI
+611 ESIYLNLV

>member
-1 MSKIFIEEAEKY
+1 MSKKFIEEAEKF
-13 EREGDLSKAIL
+13 EREGDLSKAIH
-24 SLKKALQLEPEN
+24 SLKKALQIEPKN
-36 YIIQLELG
+36 YIIQIELG
-44 NLCTSNKEFEEAA
+44 NLCASNKQFEEAA
-57 GYFRRCL
+57 GYFRRSL

-77 CFSLTSFGNEYY
+77 CFSLTSLGNEYY
-89 LESKFKLSEA
+89 LKSKFQLSEA

-128 SIAYENYQ
+128 SKAYENYQ
-136 KAIQLNPNDADLWN
+136 KAIKLNPNDADLWN
-150 NNGNAERKL
+150 NNGNSERKL
-159 GYLDKAVI
+159 GYLDKAVK

-178 LFHSLVHLTHQKQHM
+178 LFHALVHLTHQKQHM
-193 CNWHDINKYFQK
+193 CDWYEIDQYLQE
-205 ICTIVNTKTEALISP
+205 ICSIVQTNAEALISP
-220 FAFVANPLSSPQ
+220 FAFIANPLSSPQ
-232 DQLICANQWI
+232 DQLSCATQWT
-242 QNHFKDQPF
+242 QNHFKDRVF
-251 KKEKWRQKNKIRI
+251 TKGKWKRKNKVRI

-278 LIRDVIKYHNRDIF
+278 LIRDVIKYHNRNIF
-292 DIYAYDASPHENTN
+292 EIYAYDASPHENTN
-306 ERNTLISLF
+306 ERKTLVKLF

-323 LNDEKAVNLINNDE
+323 LNDEKAVSLINDDE

-352 AFIAPQLKNTTTIN
+352 AFIAPQLKNTSTIN

-389 EFIIP
+389 HFIIP
-394 KNDEKYYAET
+394 ENDENYYAET

-418 RAHLKQKNRK
+418 RAHLNQKNRE

-463 PKSILWLTYSNTWAT
+463 PKSILWLTHSNAWSTR
-478 DNLRDYADKHS
+478 NLKDYANKCGI
-489 VNPER
+489 NPER
-494 IIFATRVPNDEHIA
+494 IIFASRAPNDEHIA
-508 RHALADVYLDT
+508 RHALADLYLDT

-539 TLKGDTFASR
+539 TLKGNTFASR

-561 ELITEDIENYIHC
+561 ELITENIENYIRC
-574 ASRLTEDLKYRQDV
+574 ASRLTEDPKYRQD
-588 ICRLN
+588 IIYRLN
-593 EAKKT
+593 EAKKS

-611 ESVYQNLI
+611 ESIYLNLV

>member
-1 MSKIFIEEAEKY
+1 MSKKFIEEAEKF
-13 EREGDLSKAIL
+13 EREGDLSKAIH
-24 SLKKALQLEPEN
+24 SLKKALQIEPKN
-36 YIIQLELG
+36 YIIQIELG
-44 NLCTSNKEFEEAA
+44 NLCASNKQFEEAA
-57 GYFRRCL
+57 GYFRRSL

-77 CFSLTSFGNEYY
+77 CFSLTSLGNEYY
-89 LESKFKLSEA
+89 LKSKFQLSEA

-128 SIAYENYQ
+128 SKAYENYQ
-136 KAIQLNPNDADLWN
+136 KAIKLNPNDADLWN
-150 NNGNAERKL
+150 NNGNSERKL
-159 GYLDKAVI
+159 GYLDKAVK

-178 LFHSLVHLTHQKQHM
+178 LFHALVHLTHQKQHM
-193 CNWHDINKYFQK
+193 CDWYEIDQYLQE
-205 ICTIVNTKTEALISP
+205 ICSIVQTNAEALISP
-220 FAFVANPLSSPQ
+220 FAFIANPLSSPQ
-232 DQLICANQWI
+232 DQLSCATQWT
-242 QNHFKDQPF
+242 QNHFKDRVF
-251 KKEKWRQKNKIRI
+251 TKGKWKRKNKVRI

-278 LIRDVIKYHNRDIF
+278 LIRDVIKYHNRNIF
-292 DIYAYDASPHENTN
+292 EIYAYDASPHENTN
-306 ERNTLISLF
+306 ERKTLVKLF

-323 LNDEKAVNLINNDE
+323 LNDEKAVSLINDDE

-352 AFIAPQLKNTTTIN
+352 AFIAPQLKNTSTIN

-389 EFIIP
+389 HFIIP
-394 KNDEKYYAET
+394 ENDENYYAET

-418 RAHLKQKNRK
+418 RAHLNQKNRE

-463 PKSILWLTYSNTWAT
+463 PKSILWLTHSNAWSTR
-478 DNLRDYADKHS
+478 NLKDYANKCGI
-489 VNPER
+489 NPER
-494 IIFATRVPNDEHIA
+494 IIFASRAPNDEHIA
-508 RHALADVYLDT
+508 RHALADLYLDT

-539 TLKGDTFASR
+539 TLKGNTFASR

-561 ELITEDIENYIHC
+561 ELITENIKNYIRC
-574 ASRLTEDLKYRQDV
+574 ASRLTEDPKYRQD
-588 ICRLN
+588 IIYRLN
-593 EAKKT
+593 EAKKS

-611 ESVYQNLI
+611 ESIYLNLV

>member
-1 MSKIFIEEAEKY
+1 MSKKFIEEAEKF
-13 EREGDLSKAIL
+13 EREGDLSKAIH
-24 SLKKALQLEPEN
+24 SLKKALQIEPKN
-36 YIIQLELG
+36 YIIQIELG
-44 NLCTSNKEFEEAA
+44 NLCASNKQFEEAA
-57 GYFRRCL
+57 GYFRRSL

-77 CFSLTSFGNEYY
+77 CFSLTSLGNEYY
-89 LESKFKLSEA
+89 LKSKFQLSEA

-128 SIAYENYQ
+128 SKAYENYQ
-136 KAIQLNPNDADLWN
+136 KAIKLNPNDADLWN
-150 NNGNAERKL
+150 NNGNSERKL
-159 GYLDKAVI
+159 GYLDKAVK

-178 LFHSLVHLTHQKQHM
+178 LFHALVHLTHQKQHM
-193 CNWHDINKYFQK
+193 CDWYEIDQYLQK
-205 ICTIVNTKTEALISP
+205 ICSIVQTNAEALISP
-220 FAFVANPLSSPQ
+220 FAFISNPLSSAQ
-232 DQLICANQWI
+232 DQLSCATQWT
-242 QNHFKDQPF
+242 QNHFKDRVF
-251 KKEKWRQKNKIRI
+251 TKGKWKRKNKVRI

-278 LIRDVIKYHNRDIF
+278 LIRDVIKYHNRNIF
-292 DIYAYDASPHENTN
+292 EIYAYDASPHENTN
-306 ERNTLISLF
+306 ERKTLVKLF

-323 LNDEKAVNLINNDE
+323 LNDEKAVSLINDDE

-352 AFIAPQLKNTTTIN
+352 AFIAPQLKNTSTIN

-389 EFIIP
+389 HFIIP
-394 KNDEKYYAET
+394 ENDENYYAET

-418 RAHLKQKNRK
+418 RAHLNQKNRE

-463 PKSILWLTYSNTWAT
+463 PKSILWLTHSNAWSTR
-478 DNLRDYADKHS
+478 NLKDYANKCGI
-489 VNPER
+489 NPER
-494 IIFATRVPNDEHIA
+494 IIFASRAPNDEHIA
-508 RHALADVYLDT
+508 RHALADLYLDT

-539 TLKGDTFASR
+539 TLKGNTFASR

-561 ELITEDIENYIHC
+561 ELITENIENYIRC
-574 ASRLTEDLKYRQDV
+574 ASRLTEDPKYRQD
-588 ICRLN
+588 IIYRLN
-593 EAKKT
+593 EAKKS

-611 ESVYQNLI
+611 ESIYLNLV

>member
-13 EREGDLSKAIL
+13 ERDGDLSKAIL

-44 NLCTSNKEFEEAA
+44 NLCASNKQFEEAA

-89 LESKFKLSEA
+89 LESKFQLSEA
-99 CFEEVLEYEKNNWV
+99 CFEEVLEHEKNNWV

-128 SIAYENYQ
+128 SKARESYE

-150 NNGNAERKL
+150 NIGNSERKL

-205 ICTIVNTKTEALISP
+205 ICIIVNTKTEALISP

-232 DQLICANQWI
+232 DQLICANQWT
-242 QNHFKDQPF
+242 QNHFKDQAF

-315 DYYRDISS
+315 DCYRDISS

-352 AFIAPQLKNTTTIN
+352 AFIAAQLKNTITIN

-378 EKPLYDYILAD
+378 EKPLYDFILAD
-389 EFIIP
+389 DFIIP

-404 ILRLP
+404 VLRLP

-448 TELIFKAWLTLLEKY
+448 TELIFNAWLTLLEKY

-478 DNLRDYADKHS
+478 DNLRDYAEKHG

-574 ASRLTEDLKYRQDV
+574 ASRLTEDFKYRQDV

>member
-1 MSKIFIEEAEKY
+1 MSKKFIEEAEKF
-13 EREGDLSKAIL
+13 EREGDLSKAIH
-24 SLKKALQLEPEN
+24 SLKKALQIEPKN
-36 YIIQLELG
+36 YIIQIELG
-44 NLCTSNKEFEEAA
+44 NLCASNKQFEEAA
-57 GYFRRCL
+57 GYFRRSL

-77 CFSLTSFGNEYY
+77 CFSLTSLGNEYY
-89 LESKFKLSEA
+89 LKSKFQLSEA

-128 SIAYENYQ
+128 SKAYENYQ
-136 KAIQLNPNDADLWN
+136 KAIKLNPNDADLWN
-150 NNGNAERKL
+150 NNGNSERKL
-159 GYLDKAVI
+159 GYLDKAVK

-178 LFHSLVHLTHQKQHM
+178 LFHALVHLTHQKQHI
-193 CNWHDINKYFQK
+193 CDWYEIDQYLQK
-205 ICTIVNTKTEALISP
+205 ICSIVHTNAEALISP
-220 FAFVANPLSSPQ
+220 FAFIANPLSSPQ
-232 DQLICANQWI
+232 DQLSCATQWT
-242 QNHFKDQPF
+242 QNHFKDRVF
-251 KKEKWRQKNKIRI
+251 KKEKWKRKNKIRI

-278 LIRDVIKYHNRDIF
+278 LIRDVIKYHNRNIF
-292 DIYAYDASPHENTN
+292 EIYAYDASPHENTN
-306 ERNTLISLF
+306 ERKTLVKLF

-323 LNDEKAVNLINNDE
+323 LNDEKAVSLINDDE

-352 AFIAPQLKNTTTIN
+352 AFIAPQLKNTSTIN

-389 EFIIP
+389 HFIIP
-394 KNDEKYYAET
+394 ENDENYYAET

-418 RAHLKQKNRK
+418 RAHLNQKNRE

-463 PKSILWLTYSNTWAT
+463 PKSILWLTHSNAWSTR
-478 DNLRDYADKHS
+478 NLKDYANKCGI
-489 VNPER
+489 NPER
-494 IIFATRVPNDEHIA
+494 IIFASRAPNDEHIA
-508 RHALADVYLDT
+508 RHALADLYLDT

-539 TLKGDTFASR
+539 TLKGNTFASR

-561 ELITEDIENYIHC
+561 ELITENIENYIHC
-574 ASRLTEDLKYRQDV
+574 ASRLTENLKYRQD
-588 ICRLN
+588 IIYRLN
-593 EAKKT
+593 EAKKS
-598 SPIFQPQLFVKTL
+598 SPIFQPQLFVNTL
-611 ESVYQNLI
+611 ESIYLNLV

>member
-44 NLCTSNKEFEEAA
+44 NLCTSNKQFEEAA

-77 CFSLTSFGNEYY
+77 CFSLTSLGNEYY
-89 LESKFKLSEA
+89 LESKFQLSEK

>member
-1 MSKIFIEEAEKY
+1 MSKKFIEEAEKF
-13 EREGDLSKAIL
+13 EREGDLSKAIH
-24 SLKKALQLEPEN
+24 SLKKALQIEPKN
-36 YIIQLELG
+36 YIIQIELG
-44 NLCTSNKEFEEAA
+44 NLCASNKQFEEAA
-57 GYFRRCL
+57 GYFRRSL

-77 CFSLTSFGNEYY
+77 CFSLTSLGNEYY
-89 LESKFKLSEA
+89 LKSKFQLSEA

-128 SIAYENYQ
+128 SKAYENYQ
-136 KAIQLNPNDADLWN
+136 KAIKLNPNDADLWN
-150 NNGNAERKL
+150 NNGNSERKL
-159 GYLDKAVI
+159 GYLDKAVK

-178 LFHSLVHLTHQKQHM
+178 LFHALVHLTHQKQHM
-193 CNWHDINKYFQK
+193 CDWYEIDQYLQK
-205 ICTIVNTKTEALISP
+205 ICSIVQTNAEALISP
-220 FAFVANPLSSPQ
+220 FAFIANPLSSPQ
-232 DQLICANQWI
+232 DQLSCATQWT
-242 QNHFKDQPF
+242 QNHFKDRVF
-251 KKEKWRQKNKIRI
+251 TKGKWKRKNKVRI

-278 LIRDVIKYHNRDIF
+278 LIRDVIKYHNRNIF
-292 DIYAYDASPHENTN
+292 EIYAYDASPHENTN
-306 ERNTLISLF
+306 ERKTLVKLF

-323 LNDEKAVNLINNDE
+323 LNDEKAVSLINDDE

-352 AFIAPQLKNTTTIN
+352 AFIAPQLKNTSTIN

-389 EFIIP
+389 HFIIP
-394 KNDEKYYAET
+394 ENDENYYAET

-418 RAHLKQKNRK
+418 RAHLNQKNRE

-463 PKSILWLTYSNTWAT
+463 PKSILWLTHSNAWSTR
-478 DNLRDYADKHS
+478 NLKDYANKCGI
-489 VNPER
+489 NPER
-494 IIFATRVPNDEHIA
+494 IIFASRAPNDEHIA
-508 RHALADVYLDT
+508 RHALADLYLDT

-539 TLKGDTFASR
+539 TLKGNTFASR

-561 ELITEDIENYIHC
+561 ELITESIENYIHC
-574 ASRLTEDLKYRQDV
+574 ASRLTENLKYRQD
-588 ICRLN
+588 IIYRLN
-593 EAKKT
+593 EAKKS

-611 ESVYQNLI
+611 ESIYLNLV

>member
-44 NLCTSNKEFEEAA
+44 NLCTSNKQFEEAA

-77 CFSLTSFGNEYY
+77 CFSLTSLGNEYY
-89 LESKFKLSEA
+89 LESKFQLSEE